1 MTSAPVTRRFQE
13 EFGTAPKLFA
23 APGRVNLIGEH
34 TDYND
39 GFVLPC
45 AIGFNT
51 QVAIAPRPDRKLV
64 LLSEGFPERF
74 EFDLEKLPRTRLGA
88 WCDYVLGVAV
98 VLRQAEAFSSGAN
111 VLVQGG
117 VPIGAGLSSSAAVE
131 VASALALMSLNG
143 AIFSMPEVAKMCQ
156 RAENT
161 FVGAQVGIMDQF
173 ISCLGKKGHAL
184 RLDCRSLQFEQVP
197 IPGDVRLVI
206 CNTMVKHEHAG
217 GEYNRRRAECDEG
230 VRLLSKWY
238 PEIRALRDVSPQQL
252 EEHANDLPPTIYK
265 RCKHIVNENQRV
277 LEGSRALSR
286 GDLQTFGALMRQS
299 HDSLRDL
306 YAVSCEELDLM
317 VEVAEGLPGFFG
329 GRMTGGGFG
338 GCTVNLVSEK
348 DAKAFADDVR
358 RRYLGKTKINPDIY
372 VCSAT
377 NGAGAELGA
386 HEASSQNKS
395 EV

>member
-1 MTSAPVTRRFQE
+1 MTSAPVAQRFEE

-51 QVAIAPRPDRKLV
+51 QVAIAPRADRKLV
-64 LLSEGFPERF
+64 LLSQGFPERF
-74 EFDLEKLPRTRLGA
+74 EFDLEKLPQTRLGA

-131 VASALALMSLNG
+131 VASALAFMSLNG
-143 AIFSMPEVAKMCQ
+143 AIFPMPQVAKMCQ

-184 RLDCRSLQFEQVP
+184 RLDCRSLEFEQVP
-197 IPGDVRLVI
+197 IPSDVRLVI

-238 PEIRALRDVSPQQL
+238 PEIRALRDVSPEQL
-252 EEHANDLPPTIYK
+252 EKHANDLPATIYK

-277 LEGSRALSR
+277 LEGSHALSQ
-286 GDLQTFGALMRQS
+286 GDLHRFGALMRQS
-299 HDSLRDL
+299 HESLRDL

-317 VEVAEGLPGFFG
+317 VELAEGLPGFFG

-348 DAKAFADDVR
+348 QAESFANEIR
-358 RRYLGKTKINPDIY
+358 RRYLEKTKINADIY
-372 VCSAT
+372 ICSAA
-377 NGAGAELGA
+377 NGAGAELGR
-386 HEASSQNKS
+386 Q
-395 EV
+395 